1 MADFALAPNLVPTI
15 HIRRPGWLERSAR
28 CAEVLRRRARRNRY
42 LALTGRSAT
51 TYPWFEMMFRSM
63 SGR

>member
-15 HIRRPGWLERSAR
+15 HIRRPVWLEHSAR
-28 CAEVLRRRARRNRY
+28 RAEVLRRRARRNRY
-42 LALTGRSAT
+42 LALTGRSDR
-51 TYPWFEMMFRSM
+51 TYPWFEIMFCSM